1 MFRDSNRLLHNQMII
16 RQRKTDSSNDGDGD
30 GDGLHVKYLLALGC
44 AYVYTILT
52 LGLLSQLN
60 MMEEG
65 IKFLN

>member
-1 MFRDSNRLLHNQMII
+1 MII
-16 RQRKTDSSNDGDGD
+16 RQRKTDSSND

-44 AYVYTILT
+44 AYVYYTILT

>member
-1 MFRDSNRLLHNQMII
+1 MFRDSNILLHNQMII
-16 RQRKTDSSNDGDGD
+16 RQRKTDSSND

>member
-16 RQRKTDSSNDGDGD
+16 RQRKTDSSNDGDGF
-30 GDGLHVKYLLALGC
+30 HVKYLLALGC